1 MEGLWWIDCF
11 KGSGGVLSV
20 WNLSTFPAK
29 IKTAVDDFAN
39 DEVLSVWNL
48 TLFSDVASLTAE
60 WFEVSLPLLCSV
72 RFNLIMWCRLLK
84 R

>member
-39 DEVLSVWNL
+39 DEVLSV
-48 TLFSDVASLTAE
+48 
-60 WFEVSLPLLCSV
+60 
-72 RFNLIMWCRLLK
+72 
-84 R
+84 